1 MKKKIKTFSYE
12 RKLKEFVD
20 SKPTQKKKKKRTNKS
35 FPNRKEMIKEGILEP
50 WEGRKNTISKN
61 V

>member
-20 SKPTQKKKKKRTNKS
+20 SKPTQKKKKKTNKS

-50 WEGRKNTISKN
+50 REGRKNTISKN

>member
-1 MKKKIKTFSYE
+1 MKE
-12 RKLKEFVD
+12 N
-20 SKPTQKKKKKRTNKS
+20 SKNLLTANLLKKKKKTNKS